1 MKTKGYVFVFL
12 LFVGISFLFFY
23 KAIFWG
29 FIPFPGDLLVGEYA
43 PYSSYSFLGYS
54 PGGYPNKA
62 QDFDVLKLLY
72 PGKEFAIEIFKKGEF
87 PLWNPYNFSG
97 NPHLASLQAGSFYP
111 LNIIFF
117 ILPFISAWLIYIIIQ
132 PILAGIFTFLLL
144 RELRLSIKSALFGG
158 ITFAFSSYF
167 VVWMEYGNIGHS
179 ILWLPLLMW
188 LCLKNLQKTSVVYS
202 FILILA
208 LTFSIL
214 AGYIQTTFYLFI
226 SLFAF
231 VVFALAVR
239 NRKRWFTKLLIFIP
253 IFILPI
259 LLSAIQL
266 LPMVELLF
274 NSARSSYPTSSFLKL
289 LVPQFHL
296 ATLFV
301 PDFFGNPAT
310 RNYWL
315 SGTYIERVS
324 YIGVLPLFFAAY
336 GLFRKRTVF
345 TWFFTAMLAMVY
357 LLTFDTFIARVFYS
371 LNIPFISTAV
381 PSRMMYLLSFSAS
394 ILAAFGLNSF
404 ENSKRTKSFFKVIC
418 IMGGIYGFLWA
429 FIFIAPIIFKNAPWV
444 LNLTVAKRNLI
455 LPSVIFLIGMA
466 LLLFSY
472 QSGRVKKYIF
482 IAVLTLTI
490 FDLFYFF
497 QKITPFAPKES
508 IYPQTEVFTHLKN
521 IQGINR
527 SWGYGSG
534 HIEDNIQTHEKLF
547 SPGGYDA
554 LHIKRYGELASASKD
569 GTIADPPPRSDVNLA
584 PGYGPDD
591 LKSNYYRQRALNLLG
606 VKYILNKIEPQNTD
620 IKPDYQAFPE
630 DTYKLV
636 WQKGPWQIYENKK
649 ALPRVFL
656 ASDYI
661 VQKDRNKIIKMIF
674 NQKFNLRDRIILEED
689 ILKKMEFSK
698 DKNARVVVKMYS
710 PNKVVLQTNATSNM
724 FLFLS
729 DNYFP
734 GWKVNVDGK
743 SERIY
748 RANYSFRA
756 VPVEKGSHEMVFW
769 YYPDSFDLG
778 LKISLITLVGLLLA
792 TFILKV
798 KKINV

>member
-1 MKTKGYVFVFL
+1 MKRELFGICL
-12 LFVGISFLFFY
+12 LFIIISLIFFHPVI
-23 KAIFWG
+23 KG

-43 PYSSYSFLGYS
+43 PYSSYPFLGYA
-54 PGGYPNKA
+54 PGGYPHKA

-72 PGKEFAIEIFKKGEF
+72 PAKEFTMEIFKKGEF

-117 ILPFISAWLIYIIIQ
+117 ILPFIYAWSIYIIIQ

-144 RELRLSIKSALFGG
+144 RELRLSTKSAFFGG
-158 ITFAFSSYF
+158 IIFAFSSYF

-202 FILILA
+202 LVLILA

-214 AGYIQTTFYLFI
+214 AGYIQTTFYLFVF
-226 SLFAF
+226 LFAF
-231 VVFALAVR
+231 VVFSIIVQ
-239 NRKRWFTKLLIFIP
+239 NKKRWFTKLLIFIP
-253 IFILPI
+253 IFVVPI

-266 LPMVELLF
+266 LPMIELFF
-274 NSARSSYPTSSFLKL
+274 NSARSSYTTSSFLKL
-289 LVPQFHL
+289 LIPQFHL

-310 RNYWL
+310 RNYWI

-324 YIGVLPLFFAAY
+324 YIGVLPLFFAVY
-336 GLFRKRTVF
+336 GLFQKRTVF
-345 TWFFTAMLAMVY
+345 TWFFTVSLIIAY
-357 LLTFDTFIARVFYS
+357 LLTFDTFIARAFYS

-381 PSRMMYLLSFSAS
+381 PSRMMYIFSFSAS

-404 ENSKRTKSFFKVIC
+404 ENSKKTKPLLKITF
-418 IMGGIYGFLWA
+418 IMGGIYSFLWV
-429 FIFIAPIIFKNAPWV
+429 FVFIAPIIFQNAPWV
-444 LNLTVAKRNLI
+444 LNLTVSKRNLI

-497 QKITPFAPKES
+497 QKITPFTPKES
-508 IYPQTEVFTHLKN
+508 IYPQTEVFTYLKN

-534 HIEDNIQTHEKLF
+534 HIEDNIQTHEKIF
-547 SPGGYDA
+547 SPDGYNA
-554 LHIKRYGELASASKD
+554 LHIRRYGELASSSKD
-569 GTIADPPPRSDVNLA
+569 GTIVDPLPRSDVNLA
-584 PGYGPDD
+584 PGYGTDD
-591 LKSNYYRQRALNLLG
+591 LRRNYYRQRVFDLLG
-606 VKYILNKIEPQNTD
+606 VKYVLNKIEPQDTD
-620 IKPDYQAFPE
+620 MKPDYQTFPE
-630 DTYKLV
+630 DIYKLV
-636 WQKGPWQIYENKK
+636 WQKGAWQIYENKK
-649 ALPRVFL
+649 VLPRVFL
-656 ASDYI
+656 ASNYI
-661 VQKDRNKIIKMIF
+661 VQKDRNKIIQTIF
-674 NQKFNLRDRIILEED
+674 NQNFNLRDRIILEED

-698 DKNARVVVKMYS
+698 DENARVVIKMYS
-710 PNKVVLQTNATSNM
+710 SNKIVLQTNAASNM
-724 FLFLS
+724 LLFLS

-756 VPVEKGSHEMVFW
+756 VPVEKGSHEIVFW

-798 KKINV
+798 RKINA

>member
-1 MKTKGYVFVFL
+1 MKRELFGICL
-12 LFVGISFLFFY
+12 LFIIISLIFFY
-23 KAIFWG
+23 PVIKG

-43 PYSSYSFLGYS
+43 PYSSYPFLGYS

-72 PGKEFAIEIFKKGEF
+72 PAKEFTMEIFKKGEF

-117 ILPFISAWLIYIIIQ
+117 ILPFIFAWSMYIIIQ

-144 RELRLSIKSALFGG
+144 RELRLSIKSAFFGG

-188 LCLKNLQKTSVVYS
+188 LCLKNLQKTSFAYS
-202 FILILA
+202 FVIILA

-214 AGYIQTTFYLFI
+214 AGYIQTTFYLFVF
-226 SLFAF
+226 LFAF
-231 VVFALAVR
+231 VVFNIVIQD
-239 NRKRWFTKLLIFIP
+239 RKYLLNKLIVFIP
-253 IFILPI
+253 IFVLPI

-266 LPMVELLF
+266 LPMIELF
-274 NSARSSYPTSSFLKL
+274 SNSARSSYTTSSFLKL
-289 LVPQFHL
+289 LIPQFHL
-296 ATLFV
+296 TTLFA

-310 RNYWL
+310 RNYWI

-324 YIGVLPLFFAAY
+324 YIGVLPLFFAVY
-336 GLFRKRTVF
+336 GLFQKRTVF
-345 TWFFTAMLAMVY
+345 TWFFTVSSAITY
-357 LLTFDTFIARVFYS
+357 LLVFDTFIARAFYS

-381 PSRMMYLLSFSAS
+381 PSRMMYLFCFSSS

-404 ENSKRTKSFFKVIC
+404 ENSKKTKPLLKIAFM
-418 IMGGIYGFLWA
+418 MGGIYGLLWA
-429 FIFIAPIIFKNAPWV
+429 FVFIAPIIFKNAPWV
-444 LNLTVAKRNLI
+444 LNLTVSKRNLV

-472 QSGRVKKYIF
+472 RSDRVKRYIF
-482 IAVLTLTI
+482 IAVLTLAV
-490 FDLFYFF
+490 FDLFSFF
-497 QKITPFAPKES
+497 QKITPLAPKES

-534 HIEDNIQTHEKLF
+534 HIEDNIQSHEKIF
-547 SPGGYDA
+547 SPDGYNA
-554 LHIKRYGELASASKD
+554 LHIKRYGELVSSSKD
-569 GTIADPPPRSDVNLA
+569 GTIVDPLPRSDVNLA
-584 PGYGPDD
+584 PGYGTDD
-591 LKSNYYRQRALNLLG
+591 LRRNYYRQRVFDLLG
-606 VKYILNKIEPQNTD
+606 VKYILNKIEPQD
-620 IKPDYQAFPE
+620 ADMKPDYQTFPE
-630 DTYKLV
+630 DIYKLV
-636 WQKGPWQIYENKK
+636 WQKGAWQIYENKK
-649 ALPRVFL
+649 VLPRVFL
-656 ASDYI
+656 ASNYI
-661 VQKDRNKIIKMIF
+661 VQKDRDKIIQTIF
-674 NQKFNLRDRIILEED
+674 NQDFNLRDRIILEED
-689 ILKKMEFSK
+689 IPKKMEFSK
-698 DKNARVVVKMYS
+698 DENARVVIQMYS

-724 FLFLS
+724 LLFLS

-756 VPVEKGSHEMVFW
+756 VPVEKGNHEIVFW

-778 LKISLITLVGLLLA
+778 LKISAITLVGLLLVP
-792 TFILKV
+792 FMLKV
-798 KKINV
+798 GKINA